1 MAINDFSTLVCMAAT
16 MSIAFVATEY
26 VTSYTKNLCE
36 RFFKFTKFVKDSFT
50 KCHDTLMDDESLKQ
64 LHPVVIDGQSTNGKI
79 EEVKRKNEQTKKKID
94 NMKAQKLSEMT
105 EMCQT
110 RSMSSLCLFVFMF
123 NAFVLLLGSIEPK
136 FETFAFRHLA
146 ILSILSVVY
155 ILFGW
160 CLGEYEFRYS
170 WLRFSSL
177 KHAAYSFF
185 AIALVT
191 ICLCSS
197 GWNMVDDVAYYW
209 WWILL
214 CSTIISYLNF
224 IVFILKVKR
233 KAIAFRND
241 VEESTT
247 LLMKECEEVG
257 KEAQDLR
264 TISRMSEN
272 LKSNPFDT
280 LG

>member
-36 RFFKFTKFVKDSFT
+36 RFFKFTKFINDSFT
-50 KCHDTLMDDESLKQ
+50 KCRDVLMDDESLKQ

-79 EEVKRKNEQTKKKID
+79 EEVKRKNEQTKKEIN
-94 NMKAQKLSEMT
+94 NMEAQKLSEMT

-123 NAFVLLLGSIEPK
+123 NAFVLLLGGIEPNFK
-136 FETFAFRHLA
+136 EFALRHLSV
-146 ILSILSVVY
+146 LSILSVVY
-155 ILFGW
+155 IFFGW

-177 KHAAYSFF
+177 RHAAYSF
-185 AIALVT
+185 IVMALAT
-191 ICLCSS
+191 IVLCNS
-197 GWNMVDDVAYYW
+197 GWCIIDYITDYW

-214 CSTIISYLNF
+214 VSTVFSYLNF

-233 KAIAFRND
+233 KAIAFRDD
-241 VEESTT
+241 VEESTA
-247 LLMKECEEVG
+247 LLMGKCKKVG

-264 TISRMSEN
+264 TISRMSED
-272 LKSNPFDT
+272 LKSSPFAT
-280 LG
+280 LN